1 MSAEPVAVV
10 LDDSTGG
17 AAPRRAPAAA
27 TATAAAEAPDSEVVC
42 VGPLYLQHQGHSRT
56 IVGVERTAA
65 GETVLL
71 VLDPATAART
81 VEQRLARGDTHTFV
95 VRASDLRH
103 AQYQVLFVDGV
114 YATAAETEAAKVIAS
129 ILV

>member
-10 LDDSTGG
+10 LDGRTGD
-17 AAPRRAPAAA
+17 AAPRRVPAGGG
-27 TATAAAEAPDSEVVC
+27 AEAPDSEVVG

-56 IVGVERTAA
+56 IVGAERTAA

-71 VLDPATAART
+71 VLDPATPAHT
-81 VEQRLARGDTHTFV
+81 VEQRLAHGATRPFV
-95 VRASDLRH
+95 VRAGDLRH

-114 YATAAETEAAKVIAS
+114 YATAAETEAAKTIAS